1 MALYMTKIK
10 YTADAIKG
18 IAESGSNREEAVRGL
33 IEKCGGKLINFYGMI
48 GQDHHIILITEFDK
62 LSNYMGMVMSGAVG
76 GAVADWKTIQLYTS
90 GDMMSATETYRA
102 NKDVYSPPPNS

>member
-1 MALYMTKIK
+1 MALYMTKLQN
-10 YTADAIKG
+10 TADAIKD
-18 IAESGSNREEAVRGL
+18 IAESGSNREEVVRAL

-62 LSNYMGMVMSGAVG
+62 LSDYMGMVMSGAVG

-102 NKDVYSPPPNS
+102 NKDAYAPPPKS

>member
-1 MALYMTKIK
+1 MALYMTKLK
-10 YTADAIKG
+10 YTADAIKD
-18 IAESGSNREEAVRGL
+18 IAESGSNREEVVRAL

-62 LSNYMGMVMSGAVG
+62 LSDYMGMVMSGAVG

-102 NKDVYSPPPNS
+102 NKDAYSPPPKS